1 MSTAQTMTE
10 TKSSMASTI
19 KSTRPSGEQEKHM
32 IRMPSEAQWM
42 LSVLDD
48 ISAKLALVSHLT
60 PEIMKD
66 KLIDALDPDVVI
78 ALRVHFQI
86 EKQFENLLQQ
96 KASQGSAL
104 NASESLAEEE
114 SPASLDAQLAEVAVC
129 ALDSVRTVADILA
142 DNALL
147 VRRMRELRTDAGQ
160 SSRAAF
166 LHVMGRLRAVTAGQ
180 LRLTADEQH
189 SLQTQLAGFAQREAE
204 DQKRFCALSDQLASH
219 RARHAQVLQGQH
231 ARIAQLRQEV
241 DAVRAHS
248 ASASEQLSS
257 ALTSGTEAIA
267 SAGAAEEQRLARELQ
282 ALQAKLETGAGDHYR
297 TQAQRLRQ
305 RDLRLGEVAST
316 IAGYDEQMRRQ
327 QNQLRKL
334 ALATDRDAR
343 TSTTLQKWLDSAAE
357 HSEATAAA
365 HSTLCMNRELEAVEE
380 RRRHD
385 NRAVA
390 QELHAGFLARKA
402 QEEKLLAK
410 ITQMKKQGLLK
421 PGQSIAG
428 ALREAQAN
436 GGVIKQNKK

>member
-1 MSTAQTMTE
+1 
-10 TKSSMASTI
+10 
-19 KSTRPSGEQEKHM
+19 
-32 IRMPSEAQWM
+32 MPSEAQWM

-189 SLQTQLAGFAQREAE
+189 SLQTQLAGFAQRY
-204 DQKRFCALSDQLASH
+204 
-219 RARHAQVLQGQH
+219 
-231 ARIAQLRQEV
+231 
-241 DAVRAHS
+241 VRCY
-248 ASASEQLSS
+248 L
-257 ALTSGTEAIA
+257 
-267 SAGAAEEQRLARELQ
+267 
-282 ALQAKLETGAGDHYR
+282 
-297 TQAQRLRQ
+297 
-305 RDLRLGEVAST
+305 
-316 IAGYDEQMRRQ
+316 
-327 QNQLRKL
+327 
-334 ALATDRDAR
+334 
-343 TSTTLQKWLDSAAE
+343 
-357 HSEATAAA
+357 
-365 HSTLCMNRELEAVEE
+365 
-380 RRRHD
+380 
-385 NRAVA
+385 
-390 QELHAGFLARKA
+390 
-402 QEEKLLAK
+402 
-410 ITQMKKQGLLK
+410 
-421 PGQSIAG
+421 
-428 ALREAQAN
+428 
-436 GGVIKQNKK
+436 